1 MFINVEYPVLGGWG
15 EWQDADAEIQEI
27 CNDIRN
33 AVEEEMGRDGF
44 SKFTAVSYMSQV
56 VSGTNYKI
64 KLDVGEEYY
73 LEISVYQ
80 HWSNEL
86 TLNTAEFGKVTLS

>member
-15 EWQDADAEIQEI
+15 EWQDADGEIQEI

-73 LEISVYQ
+73 LEIFVYK